1 MNVLSMLK
9 KVCILPF
16 AAVLVFKHFATCA
29 FCFIVSSRYRNS
41 FHHQVK
47 TLARE
52 TLTSCLL
59 LLFASSTSCF
69 AAYAFMGTSGLGSV
83 TVNIAIFVSLAA
95 LAGSFIYGF
104 IFMGTLE
111 IKKADIDA
119 MYAKEGMKAPH

>member
-9 KVCILPF
+9 KVCILPI

-29 FCFIVSSRYRNS
+29 FCFIVSSRYRNG

-52 TLTSCLL
+52 TLL